1 MMAPLPKTPGIDGV
15 PSPELVPTLPRRPL
29 SLCVITRD
37 EERNLARCL
46 DSAAFAD
53 DVVVLDSGSTDGT
66 VELARARGARVFV
79 EPFRGHVAQKNRA
92 IELAQHAW
100 VLSLDADEEV
110 SPPLRAAIERALE
123 GGADGPGAVAGY
135 ALARKTAY
143 AGRFIEHGGWWPEW
157 RVRLFDRSRARW
169 AGEDPHDRIELD
181 GTPARLEGAL
191 HHYAYRDLAHHV
203 EKVNRYTT
211 TMAAGLHARGVRFR
225 AFDLVTH
232 PPAHF
237 LKMYVLRRGFLDGW
251 RGLVLATI
259 GAFYVFL
266 KYAKLWELERAP
278 RKP

>member
-15 PSPELVPTLPRRPL
+15 PSPELVSTLPRRPL

-92 IELAQHAW
+92 VELAKHAW

-110 SPPLRAAIERALE
+110 SPPLRASIEQAL
-123 GGADGPGAVAGY
+123 ADGRPDVAGF

-157 RVRLFDRSRARW
+157 RVRLVDRARARW
-169 AGEDPHDRIELD
+169 GGEDPHDRIVAD
-181 GTPARLEGAL
+181 GRIERLEGAL
-191 HHYAYRDLAHHV
+191 HHYAYRDLAHHL

-211 TMAAGLHARGVRFR
+211 TMAAGLHARGVRFS
-225 AFDLVTH
+225 AFDLLTH

-237 LKMYVLRRGFLDGW
+237 LKMFVLRRGFLDGW
-251 RGLVLATI
+251 RGFVLATI

-266 KYAKLWELERAP
+266 KYAKLWELGQRGPVAP
-278 RKP
+278 PP